1 MSEPDLEALAD
12 LCTPWCVHVAA
23 TLGLVDHIDGGA
35 TGIEDLSAA
44 AGCDTHM
51 LHALL
56 THLVRKGV
64 FTSPAPGQFAVNDAA
79 RQLDNPFLR
88 LDGIGGRMA
97 GAWSTLPT
105 LVRTG
110 SSGYS
115 SAFGLPFWEDLAAHP
130 AIGASFEA
138 LMGPNGH
145 GVPDTNLPLTGGW
158 EGVRTV
164 VDVGG
169 GTGSMLAALLRDRPG
184 LRGVLVDLPGTVARA
199 SFPPEVAGRVTT
211 SGQSFFDPLPP
222 GADLYLLRKVLN
234 DWPDAHKAGILRR
247 CAQAAAGT
255 AGAVLVCGGVAPDA
269 EPPVMAIDMVLTG
282 GRTIALSQF
291 RGLAGSAGL
300 SVVAASQAPG
310 GYFVECR
317 PRGA

>member
-1 MSEPDLEALAD
+1 
-12 LCTPWCVHVAA
+12 
-23 TLGLVDHIDGGA
+23 
-35 TGIEDLSAA
+35 
-44 AGCDTHM
+44 M
-51 LHALL
+51 LHAML

-79 RQLDNPFLR
+79 RELDSPFLR

-97 GAWSTLPT
+97 GAWSTLLT

-115 SAFGLPFWEDLAAHP
+115 SVFGLPFWEDLAAHP
-130 AIGASFEA
+130 PVAASFDA

-145 GVPDTNLPLTGGW
+145 GVPDTNLPLTNGW

-184 LRGVLVDLPGTVARA
+184 LHGVLVDLPGTVARA
-199 SFPPEVAGRVTT
+199 SFPPQVAGRVTR

-222 GADLYLLRKVLN
+222 GGDVYLLLKVLN
-234 DWPDAHKAGILRR
+234 DWPDEAKADILRR

-255 AGAVLVCGGVAPDA
+255 SGAVLVCGGVSPDT
-269 EPPVMAIDMVLTG
+269 EPPVLENDMVLTG
-282 GRTIALSQF
+282 GRTVTLSRF
-291 RGLAGSAGL
+291 RGLAESAGL
-300 SVVAASQAPG
+300 SVLAAGHASG
-310 GYFVECR
+310 RYVVECR
-317 PRGA
+317 PRGLS